1 MDANEL
7 IHRLEQAQLTPG
19 SLGPQPVRHDP
30 RSYPVVDG
38 EVSVDAFGQLRATW
52 DILVKHQWLILATTV
67 ILMVLVAVYSF
78 KMKPIYQA
86 TGRLDIEAEMPL
98 LQSLNDLFH
107 TGEVD
112 DSFLATQV
120 SILESDNL
128 IWETIQQLGLGTLDK
143 SVPDS
148 TAAKNALIGAY
159 RGRLKVERTKETRM
173 VLVSFESPDP
183 REAALFV
190 NTLINN
196 YIESNFQT
204 KYNATRQATGWM
216 EGQLDELK
224 LKVEKSQEAM
234 VAYERQN
241 NIVNLGEKE
250 TVTESR
256 FEDLSKELNEA
267 QSDRLTKESLYKMV
281 ASNDAQVGFLLQG
294 NNTLLASLEAKEVD
308 LKEQY
313 SEALSQYGP
322 TYPKVL
328 RLQDQMKDVDA
339 LIVRERRRMVE
350 NIHNEFLAAAKR
362 QQFLAAAL
370 ADQKKEVD
378 KVSQLLIQYNLLKR
392 EFDSNQTLYDSLLQR
407 LKDANVSAGLRATNI
422 HTIDEAAVPSYPVR
436 PNKPRNIEFAL
447 VAGLALGIA
456 LAFTQEALD
465 NSIKNA
471 QEMEKLTGLPT
482 LAIIPMGTPSLR
494 SRPGLMPGT
503 GISINGSSS
512 PVVEMAVL
520 QKPGAAISEAYRA
533 LRTSVLLSTAERPPQ
548 VLLVTSSQPFEGKTS
563 TSLNLAATLAQK
575 GSRVLLVDA
584 DMRRPGLAKALN
596 LNTGKGLSGILT
608 GAYNYDETLL
618 QQVKGLDS
626 LFVLSSGPRAPNP
639 SELLCSIKMEQL
651 VLALRK
657 NFDHVVIDSPPIL
670 PITDATIISTLV
682 DGVIMVVES
691 DSTSRAAL
699 ARACRVMEH
708 SGGRILGTVFNKVD
722 VKRDGY
728 YGYRYYHGYYTSGSK
743 SYYHDNHDDSRPAA

>member
-7 IHRLEQAQLTPG
+7 IHRLEQARLTPG
-19 SLGPQPVRHDP
+19 SLGPQPLRHDP
-30 RSYPVVDG
+30 RSYSVVDG

-128 IWETIQQLGLGTLDK
+128 IWETVQQLGLGTPEK
-143 SVPDS
+143 SGADS

-159 RGRLKVERTKETRM
+159 RGRLKVERTKDTRM
-173 VLVSFESPDP
+173 VLVSFESTDP

-190 NTLINN
+190 NTLISN

-224 LKVEKSQEAM
+224 LKVEKSQQAM
-234 VAYERQN
+234 VAYEREN
-241 NIVNLGEKE
+241 NIVNLGEKQ

-281 ASNDAQVGFLLQG
+281 ASNDAQVGFLQQG
-294 NNTLLASLEAKEVD
+294 SNGLLASLEAKEVD

-378 KVSQLLIQYNLLKR
+378 KVSQLLIQFNLLKR

-482 LAIIPMGTPSLR
+482 LAIIPMGTSSFR
-494 SRPGLMPGT
+494 SRPGLMPET
-503 GISINGSSS
+503 RISINGGSS

-584 DMRRPGLAKALN
+584 DMRRPGMAKALN

-608 GAYNYDETLL
+608 GAYDYDETLL
-618 QQVKGLDS
+618 QQVKELDN

-639 SELLCSIKMEQL
+639 AELLCSIKMEQL
-651 VLALRK
+651 LLALRQK
-657 NFDHVVIDSPPIL
+657 FDHVIIDSPPVL

-722 VKRDGY
+722 IRRDGY

-743 SYYHDNHDDSRPAA
+743 SYYHDNNDDSRPAA